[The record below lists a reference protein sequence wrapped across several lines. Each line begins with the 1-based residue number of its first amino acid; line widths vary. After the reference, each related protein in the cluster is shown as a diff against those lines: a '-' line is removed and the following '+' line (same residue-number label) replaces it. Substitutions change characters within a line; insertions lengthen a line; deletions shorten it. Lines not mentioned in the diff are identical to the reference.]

1 MEKNFSQNYFFLL
14 FSIIPISIIIGP
26 AISLINILLIDLSF
40 IIFIFYTKKFDILN
54 HPILRVLIVLYI
66 YLIFNSFIA
75 LDFSLSEL
83 RNFGF
88 IRFIILFLAI
98 NYFFLNKKNINLLL
112 KFWFFVILVVLI
124 DSYIELIYGKN
135 ILGYGEL
142 YKYRVVSF
150 FKDEPIVGA
159 YLLGFILMLSGYLF
173 KNFENK
179 NIFFKTLIIITIFLF
194 ITCVL
199 FTGERSNTLKTF
211 FGFLIFFILNHYF
224 SSKLKIYIISIFFF
238 FLSFAFLSSDYLK
251 LRYSDQLLKPLST
264 KEKRIEFYN
273 ENIYLKIYRS
283 GIEVFQNYPIFGVGN
298 KNYRVET
305 CDRDKINKHYYCITH
320 PHQVYIEF
328 LAEHGLFGTFTL
340 LAILFYLIF
349 RYLKIIILSK
359 NLIQQGSFIYLIINF
374 LPILPS
380 GSFFGDFNSTLFW
393 INLSIMY
400 ASNPNTNIF
409 KKNK

>member
-1 MEKNFSQNYFFLL
+1 MEKKFLQNYFFLL

-54 HPILRVLIVLYI
+54 HPIVRILIILYI
-66 YLIFNSFIA
+66 YLIFNSLIA
-75 LDFSLSEL
+75 LDFSLSMT

-98 NYFFLNKKNINLLL
+98 NYFFLNKKNTDFLL

-124 DSYIELIYGKN
+124 DSYIELIFGKN

-142 YKYRVVSF
+142 FDERIVSF

-159 YLLGFILMLSGYLF
+159 YLLGFVLMLSGYLF

-179 NIFFKTLIIITIFLF
+179 NLFFKTLIIITIFLF

-199 FTGERSNTLKTF
+199 FTGERSNTIKIF
-211 FGFLIFFILNHYF
+211 FGFFLFFIFNHYF
-224 SSKLKIYIISIFFF
+224 NLKFKIYVISIFFL

-251 LRYSDQLLKPLST
+251 LRYSDQLLRPLST

-283 GIEVFQNYPIFGVGN
+283 GIKVFQNYPIFGVGN

-305 CDRDKINKHYYCITH
+305 CDSDKINKHYYCITH

-328 LAEHGLFGTFTL
+328 LAEHGLFGTFIL

-349 RYLKIIILSK
+349 RYLKIIMLSK

-380 GSFFGDFNSTLFW
+380 GSFFSDFNSTLFW

-409 KKNK
+409 KKK

>member
-1 MEKNFSQNYFFLL
+1 MEKKFLQNYFFLL
-14 FSIIPISIIIGP
+14 FSIIPISIVIGP

-40 IIFIFYTKKFDILN
+40 IIFIFYTKKSDILN
-54 HPILRVLIVLYI
+54 HPIVRILIILYI
-66 YLIFNSFIA
+66 YLIFNSLIA
-75 LDFSLSEL
+75 LDFSLSVT

-98 NYFFLNKKNINLLL
+98 NYFFLNKKNIDFLL

-124 DSYIELIYGKN
+124 DSYIELIFGKN
-135 ILGYGEL
+135 TLGYGEI
-142 YKYRVVSF
+142 YGERVVSF

-159 YLLGFILMLSGYLF
+159 YLLGFILVLSGYLF

-179 NIFFKTLIIITIFLF
+179 NLFFKTLIIITIFLF

-199 FTGERSNTLKTF
+199 FTGERSNTLKIF
-211 FGFLIFFILNHYF
+211 FGFFLFLIFNHYLNLKF
-224 SSKLKIYIISIFFF
+224 KIYVISIFFL

-251 LRYSDQLLKPLST
+251 LRYSGQLLRLLST

-273 ENIYLKIYRS
+273 KNVYLKIYRS

-298 KNYRVET
+298 KNYRVEA

-328 LAEHGLFGTFTL
+328 LAEHGLFGTFIL

-349 RYLKIIILSK
+349 RYLKIIALSK

-380 GSFFGDFNSTLFW
+380 GSFFSDFNATLFW

-400 ASNPNTNIF
+400 ASNPDTNIF
-409 KKNK
+409 RKK

>member
-1 MEKNFSQNYFFLL
+1 MEKKFLQSYFFLL
-14 FSIIPISIIIGP
+14 FLIIPISIIIGP

-40 IIFIFYTKKFDILN
+40 IIFIFYTKKSDILN
-54 HPILRVLIVLYI
+54 HPIVRILIILYV
-66 YLIFNSFIA
+66 YLIFNSLIA
-75 LDFSLSEL
+75 LDFSLSVT

-98 NYFFLNKKNINLLL
+98 NYFFLNKKNIDFLL

-124 DSYIELIYGKN
+124 DSYIELIFGKN
-135 ILGYGEL
+135 TLGYGEI
-142 YKYRVVSF
+142 YGERVVSF

-159 YLLGFILMLSGYLF
+159 YLLGFILLLSGYLF

-179 NIFFKTLIIITIFLF
+179 NLFFKTLIIITIFLF
-194 ITCVL
+194 INCVF
-199 FTGERSNTLKTF
+199 FTGERANTLKMF
-211 FGFLIFFILNHYF
+211 FGFFLFFIFNHYLNLKF
-224 SSKLKIYIISIFFF
+224 KIYVISIFFL

-251 LRYSDQLLKPLST
+251 LRYNDQLLRPLST

-273 ENIYLKIYRS
+273 KNVYLKIYRS

-298 KNYRVET
+298 KNYRVEA

-328 LAEHGLFGTFTL
+328 LAEHGLFGTFIL

-349 RYLKIIILSK
+349 RYLKIIALSK

-380 GSFFGDFNSTLFW
+380 GSFFSDFNSTLFW

-400 ASNPNTNIF
+400 ASNPDTNIF
-409 KKNK
+409 RKK